1 MLSAVIAGVIGLALG
16 GVIFFYV
23 GIQYRKKVA
32 EATIE
37 SAENQAKKI
46 VEDSKHDAE
55 RIKKEAILQAKD
67 EMLKQKSKINFKG
80 WSTFHDLYKTE
91 NFMYYIE
98 NFIILNMPAVSKYIF
113 KIRYGILKILKK
125 R

>member
-55 RIKKEAILQAKD
+55 RIKKEAILQAKE
-67 EMLKQKSKINFKG
+67 EMLKQK
-80 WSTFHDLYKTE
+80 
-91 NFMYYIE
+91 
-98 NFIILNMPAVSKYIF
+98 V
-113 KIRYGILKILKK
+113 
-125 R
+125 